1 LKPNII
7 GIVGVIIAFISL
19 ALPWWTMTMS
29 VSAMS
34 YSYSASIYTY
44 QGTTVIAAGT
54 SLAAQLDTWYGW
66 AALALI
72 IVGGLLGVAGSLIQR
87 ARTILALGGVLALL
101 SIIVFAAGL
110 QNELSNTLVGAGWPT
125 LGLFSSI
132 TLSRFNYTTY
142 LSFGFWLALAGAIIM
157 LAASLRKPHVVSVAP
172 PTPAHAFANQSIDFS
187 WMATRG
193 TQHYHHRQWC

>member
-1 LKPNII
+1 MKPNII
-7 GIVGVIIAFISL
+7 GIVGVMIAFISL
-19 ALPWWTMTMS
+19 VLPWWTMTMS

-44 QGTTVIAAGT
+44 QGTTVIAADT
-54 SLAAQLDTWYGW
+54 SLAAQLDLWYGW

-72 IVGGLLGVAGSLIQR
+72 VVGGLLGIAGSLIQG
-87 ARTILALGGVLALL
+87 ARTILAAGTVLSLL

-110 QNELSNTLVGAGWPT
+110 QNELSNTLVGAGWPA
-125 LGLFSSI
+125 LGLFSSV

-157 LAASLRKPHVVSVAP
+157 LAASLRKPHAVSVAP
-172 PTPAHAFANQSIDFS
+172 PTPAPVSP
-187 WMATRG
+187 R
-193 TQHYHHRQWC
+193 QHLHEQDCLTF